1 MTRTDIH
8 RPSVIIPA
16 DYDYVAV
23 RSTKVE
29 CLGDAAFILFQRE
42 QIAQHMAMTGGDY
55 SSHYHGGN
63 CHICGAHCLY
73 QVVFHHRP
81 TNAYICTG
89 MDCADKLE
97 WDAGDG
103 EKFRKQVKHA
113 MERKA
118 GKEKAAHVLAEAG
131 LDGAWLVFAA
141 APAGTDRR
149 EESIIRDI
157 VGKLVHYG
165 SISDAQMGFL
175 RKLVDAVTD
184 RAEIDAKR
192 AAENEA
198 AAPLPA
204 AGRISIKG
212 RIVSIKRGDGIHQF
226 GDRMIVKHASGWK
239 VMGTL
244 PAALDEAEIGDVVEF
259 SATIKPSDRDP
270 KFGFFSRPTKAQKSA
285 A

>member
-8 RPSVIIPA
+8 RPSVIVPA

-23 RSTKVE
+23 RSTKIE
-29 CLGDAAFILFQRE
+29 CLGDAEFIRFQRE
-42 QIAQHMAMTGGDY
+42 QITAHMAMTGGDY
-55 SSHYHGGN
+55 SNHYHGGN

-97 WDAGDG
+97 WDEGDG
-103 EKFRKQVKHA
+103 EKFRAQVKHA

-118 GKEKAAHVLAEAG
+118 GKEKAAHILIGAG
-131 LDGAWLVFAA
+131 LETAWTIFDS
-141 APAGTDRR
+141 APADTDRR
-149 EESIIRDI
+149 EEGIVRDI
-157 VGKLVHYG
+157 IGKLVQYG
-165 SISDAQMGFL
+165 SISDAQTAFL
-175 RKLVDAVTD
+175 RKLATAIEG
-184 RAEIDAKR
+184 RAELDAKR
-192 AAENEA
+192 AAEHEA

-204 AGRISIKG
+204 PGRIAIKG
-212 RIVSIKRGDGIHQF
+212 EIITIKRADGIHQF
-226 GDRMIVKHASGWK
+226 TDRMIVRHADGWK

-244 PAALDEAEIGDVVEF
+244 PAALDEAKVGDMVEF
-259 SATIKPSDRDP
+259 SATVKPSDRDS
-270 KFGFFSRPTKAQKSA
+270 KFGFFSRPTKAQKHA